1 MLTRSNSRQLA
12 LQTLF
17 VLENRFFVS
26 DYEQN
31 QNLDVEKIS
40 EVYSYIFKDFY
51 EEKSSGA
58 DEFSKELVLGVVKNL
73 KQIDEYIEKFAKNWS
88 VEKTA
93 IVDKN
98 ILRIAVFELLLSNN
112 EMPGRVVINEAIE
125 IAKKYGHKK
134 SYLFVSGLLGTLYE
148 KMNLK
153 EKDDMLNS
161 LPKKTTEKK
170 KVGALCYFYKNEK
183 LRFLLVHNIF
193 GKWTL
198 PKGSVE
204 EDFDN
209 INDALNSVLGNK
221 LNIKGQTGEMI
232 GKNEYSS
239 VKDTRNIVKKDIV
252 YFVFEVT
259 NPDEVKVNRK
269 SEGLNNVKWFSEE
282 NLSEVDTYDDLREL
296 IKKGVE
302 IIKKKNG

>member
-269 SEGLNNVKWFSEE
+269 SEGLNNVKWFSED
-282 NLSEVDTYDDLREL
+282 NLEKVETYDDLKEL
-296 IKKGVE
+296 IGKGVE
-302 IIKKKNG
+302 MIKNKK

>member
-17 VLENRFFVS
+17 VLETRFFGS
-26 DYEQN
+26 DYEKN
-31 QNLDVEKIS
+31 QNTDIEKIS
-40 EVYSYIFKDFY
+40 EIYSYVFKNFY
-51 EEKSSGA
+51 EDKSSGE
-58 DEFSKELVLGVVKNL
+58 DDFSKELIFGVVKNL

-98 ILRIAVFELLLSNN
+98 ILRIAVYELLLSNN
-112 EMPGRVVINEAIE
+112 EMPGKVVINEAIE
-125 IAKKYGHKK
+125 VAKKYGHKK

-170 KVGALCYFYKNEK
+170 KVGALCFSYKNDK

-204 EDFDN
+204 QDFDN
-209 INDALNSVLGNK
+209 VNDALNSVLGSKINARGK
-221 LNIKGQTGEMI
+221 TGDVI

-239 VKDTRNIVKKDIV
+239 VKDTRNIVKKDIA
-252 YFVFEVT
+252 YFIFEVE
-259 NPDEVKVNRK
+259 NPDEVKVNVK
-269 SEGLNNVKWFSEE
+269 NAGLNNVKWFSEE